1 MRFATR
7 NFVIAA
13 LLVSLGIAVL
23 LSPFASSYPDG
34 LETVAGTQNF
44 IGLERKHPIEP
55 FALLSHY
62 SVPFIGNSSLSTS
75 VAGLV
80 GTGMV
85 FLLGVGLA
93 RLISQKRG
101 R

>member
-1 MRFATR
+1 MRCATR

-13 LLVSLGIAVL
+13 FLVSLGIAVL

-34 LETVAGTQNF
+34 LVAVAGTQHF
-44 IGLERKHPIEP
+44 IGLERENRVEP
-55 FALLSHY
+55 FALLPHY
-62 SVPFIGNSSLSTS
+62 SVPFIGNSTLSTS
-75 VAGLV
+75 VAGLI

-85 FLLGVGLA
+85 FLLGFGLA
-93 RLISQKRG
+93 RLISQKRD